1 MASNPFVIQVVIYN
15 LPGRDCAA
23 LASNGELGPN
33 DLPRY
38 KAEYIDVIAEIL
50 RRPAYAN
57 LRIVT
62 IIEIDSLPNLVTN
75 VTTRPT
81 GTAQCDAMLAESRLR
96 RRRGL
101 CAGDVR
107 CDSECL

>member
-1 MASNPFVIQVVIYN
+1 MGMRAHLDAALSQGASYIQFVIYN

-38 KAEYIDVIAEIL
+38 KTEYIDPIAAIL
-50 RRPAYAN
+50 ADSKYAN

-62 IIEIDSLPNLVTN
+62 VVEVDSLPNLVTN
-75 VTTRPT
+75 VTPNPT
-81 GTAQCDAMLAESRLR
+81 ATPQCDTMKAN
-96 RRRGL
+96 GNYI
-101 CAGDVR
+101 
-107 CDSECL
+107 